1 LLGRLLPN
9 YFPKIFGPGENEAL
23 DKDGTKAAFEALANE
38 VIFGLPFLIAW
49 LIKFSFCPFLD
60 FNRLTKSSFIQ
71 ANNFSADKKQS
82 RRFFFLFQ
90 SYGNT
95 LR

>member
-38 VIFGLPFLIAW
+38 VKFGSTSWMDGW
-49 LIKFSFCPFLD
+49 LVKPSFCPLLD
-60 FNRLTKSSFIQ
+60 FNRLKKSSFI
-71 ANNFSADKKQS
+71 
-82 RRFFFLFQ
+82 
-90 SYGNT
+90 
-95 LR
+95 